1 MMKTGFGDDGN
12 GMAERY
18 ISSMIEIMLPVVE
31 RATVLACEY
40 SKACGRDVLLPE
52 DMEYAIKYC
61 AMHTVGQTTG
71 SLFPELWEEEGSDED
86 EMDVEEVDIEDEEI
100 PEEDC
105 PPFVRYEGPD
115 NTFNMMNDAYDRWD
129 QWVPQSPAEELIKKA
144 VDSNEHL

>member
-12 GMAERY
+12 AMAERY
-18 ISSMIEIMLPVVE
+18 ISSMIDIMLPVME

-71 SLFPELWEEEGSDED
+71 SLFPELWQDGEAEDED
-86 EMDVEEVDIEDEEI
+86 EDGSEDEEI

-105 PPFVRYEGPD
+105 PPFVRYKGPD
-115 NTFNMMNDAYDRWD
+115 NTFNMMNDAYDHWG
-129 QWVPQSPAEELIKKA
+129 QWVPQSPAEELIKKTI
-144 VDSNEHL
+144 DSNEHLGD